1 MKFSQSDFFRFV
13 LPKFFVIGFA
23 VTLQGCA
30 VSSDVMSQFDPSTQ
44 ARIRIFHGTSAYIYL
59 GDVCDND
66 SHQVIH
72 AANGGFSYLVPN
84 KRIGMPVTDDM
95 PFSYNEYAVPANR
108 PLTVKMY
115 WQAQNAGRVWEHC
128 GPFYTTFTPS
138 PGQNYDAAM
147 EFRYGVCQGMR
158 VREIVPLDDEKTIAR
173 PALLNKLPFR
183 SCR

>member
-1 MKFSQSDFFRFV
+1 MKFSQSEFFRFV
-13 LPKFFVIGFA
+13 LSKFIVIGFA

-95 PFSYNEYAVPANR
+95 PFSYNE
-108 PLTVKMY
+108 
-115 WQAQNAGRVWEHC
+115 
-128 GPFYTTFTPS
+128 
-138 PGQNYDAAM
+138 
-147 EFRYGVCQGMR
+147 
-158 VREIVPLDDEKTIAR
+158 
-173 PALLNKLPFR
+173 
-183 SCR
+183 